1 MMTQLSEAKTCYFH
15 GLSPEAQSTLNN
27 RSTKM
32 LHFDLP
38 PRLAPRDTFQ
48 RTEHSKAI
56 LMQSVSRLRQI
67 EPFGTVSATLISLH
81 LLESM

>member
-1 MMTQLSEAKTCYFH
+1 
-15 GLSPEAQSTLNN
+15 
-27 RSTKM
+27 
-32 LHFDLP
+32 LP